1 MGVDLLSRL
10 SGVRSTGRDR
20 WIAKCPAHDDR
31 SPSMTVRQLPDGRTL
46 MYCFAGCETAA
57 ILDALGLTFSD
68 LFPEPLT
75 RESLPRTRGG
85 IGAHEALACL
95 RSESAVLAIMD
106 PYGNDAALAFGQ
118 LVFFV
123 FHDTKLAG
131 GSDGSVG
138 HSVRHGVG
146 HGAGIGRR
154 IRRVGV
160 TGLQPGGTLAAA
172 QAAPAPP
179 R

>member
-95 RSESAVLAIMD
+95 RSESAVLAIMASD
-106 PYGNDAALAFGQ
+106 LASGQAIDADRAALC
-118 LVFFV
+118 
-123 FHDTKLAG
+123 AG
-131 GSDGSVG
+131 
-138 HSVRHGVG
+138 
-146 HGAGIGRR
+146 R
-154 IRRVGV
+154 IASALEAVH
-160 TGLQPGGTLAAA
+160 A
-172 QAAPAPP
+172 
-179 R
+179 

>member
-85 IGAHEALACL
+85 IGAHEALQCL
-95 RSESAVLAIMD
+95 RTESAIVAITASD
-106 PYGNDAALAFGQ
+106 VASGKALSAVDADRAATAAGRIASALEAM
-118 LVFFV
+118 
-123 FHDTKLAG
+123 
-131 GSDGSVG
+131 
-138 HSVRHGVG
+138 HG
-146 HGAGIGRR
+146 
-154 IRRVGV
+154 
-160 TGLQPGGTLAAA
+160 
-172 QAAPAPP
+172 
-179 R
+179 

>member
-46 MYCFAGCETAA
+46 MHCFAGCETAT

-95 RSESAVLAIMD
+95 RSESAVLAIMASD
-106 PYGNDAALAFGQ
+106 LASGQAIDADRAALC
-118 LVFFV
+118 
-123 FHDTKLAG
+123 AG
-131 GSDGSVG
+131 
-138 HSVRHGVG
+138 
-146 HGAGIGRR
+146 R
-154 IRRVGV
+154 IASALEAVH
-160 TGLQPGGTLAAA
+160 A
-172 QAAPAPP
+172 
-179 R
+179 

>member
-46 MYCFAGCETAA
+46 MHCFAGCETAA

-95 RSESAVLAIMD
+95 RSESAVLAIMASD
-106 PYGNDAALAFGQ
+106 LASGQAIDADRAALC
-118 LVFFV
+118 
-123 FHDTKLAG
+123 AG
-131 GSDGSVG
+131 
-138 HSVRHGVG
+138 
-146 HGAGIGRR
+146 R
-154 IRRVGV
+154 IASALEAVH
-160 TGLQPGGTLAAA
+160 A
-172 QAAPAPP
+172 
-179 R
+179 